1 MTDGISPLPLQ
12 NFFLL
17 LAQGDLRV
25 LSALVGLHQTYGPDR
40 VTLILGNRD
49 VVKVRGEVLFSGTST
64 QCSP

>member
-1 MTDGISPLPLQ
+1 
-12 NFFLL
+12 